1 LAKKKR
7 KLITLFTLKK
17 ILILLIILFVQNI
30 QSANL
35 NVANKTNTVITEEQK
50 IEKLI
55 QYIENSGAIFI
66 RNGEE
71 FNAKDAAE
79 HLRMKRKK
87 AGKKV
92 KTAKDFIDFVA
103 SKSYMSGE
111 AYKMKFKNGSILNAR
126 DMLYNELRKIE
137 KQNT

>member
-1 LAKKKR
+1 MKNLFI
-7 KLITLFTLKK
+7 LITL
-17 ILILLIILFVQNI
+17 LFVQNI
-30 QSANL
+30 HSSNL
-35 NVANKTNTVITEEQK
+35 NVANKTVAVITEEQK

-55 QYIENSGAIFI
+55 QYIENSDAIFI

-79 HLRMKRKK
+79 HLRMKRKN

-111 AYKMKFKNGSILNAR
+111 AYKMKFKNGSIINAR

>member
-1 LAKKKR
+1 MKNLFI
-7 KLITLFTLKK
+7 LITL
-17 ILILLIILFVQNI
+17 LFVQNI
-30 QSANL
+30 HSSNL
-35 NVANKTNTVITEEQK
+35 NVANKTVAVITEEQK

-55 QYIENSGAIFI
+55 QYIENSDAIFI

-111 AYKMKFKNGSILNAR
+111 AYKMKFKNGSIINAR

>member
-1 LAKKKR
+1 MKNLFI
-7 KLITLFTLKK
+7 LITL
-17 ILILLIILFVQNI
+17 LLVQNI
-30 QSANL
+30 HSSNL
-35 NVANKTNTVITEEQK
+35 NVANKTVAVITEEQK

-55 QYIENSGAIFI
+55 QYIENSDAIFI

-103 SKSYMSGE
+103 SKSYMSVE
-111 AYKMKFKNGSILNAR
+111 AYKMKFKNGSIINAR

>member
-1 LAKKKR
+1 MKNLFI
-7 KLITLFTLKK
+7 LITL
-17 ILILLIILFVQNI
+17 LFVQNI
-30 QSANL
+30 HSSNL
-35 NVANKTNTVITEEQK
+35 NVANKTVAVITEEQK

-55 QYIENSGAIFI
+55 QYIENSDAIFI

-103 SKSYMSGE
+103 SKSYISGE
-111 AYKMKFKNGSILNAR
+111 AYKMKFKNGSIINTR

>member
-1 LAKKKR
+1 MKNLFI
-7 KLITLFTLKK
+7 LITL
-17 ILILLIILFVQNI
+17 LLVQNI
-30 QSANL
+30 HSSNL
-35 NVANKTNTVITEEQK
+35 NVANKTVAVITEEQK

-55 QYIENSGAIFI
+55 QYIENSDAIFI

-111 AYKMKFKNGSILNAR
+111 AYKMKFKNGSIINAR

>member
-1 LAKKKR
+1 MKNLFI
-7 KLITLFTLKK
+7 LITL
-17 ILILLIILFVQNI
+17 LFVQNI
-30 QSANL
+30 HSSNL
-35 NVANKTNTVITEEQK
+35 NVANKTVAVITEEQK

-55 QYIENSGAIFI
+55 QYIENSDAIFI

-92 KTAKDFIDFVA
+92 KTAKDFIDFVS

-111 AYKMKFKNGSILNAR
+111 AYKMKFKNGSIINAR